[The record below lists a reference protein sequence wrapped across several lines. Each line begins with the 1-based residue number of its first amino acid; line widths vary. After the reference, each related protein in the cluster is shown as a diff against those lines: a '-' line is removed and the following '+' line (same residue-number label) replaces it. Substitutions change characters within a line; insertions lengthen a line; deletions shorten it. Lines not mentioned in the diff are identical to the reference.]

1 MTPKRTVVMFL
12 ACLAVASL
20 ALAQGSPTGT
30 ISGRVNSDTGVL
42 PGVTVTVTSPALQ
55 GSRTAVTSDN
65 GDFILPLLPPGTYT
79 VVFEM
84 QGFRTVHQTASVAA
98 AQTVPL
104 DVTLTVAVAS
114 ETVNVEARLETF
126 AQLAPVSSNY
136 RAADLAALP
145 TDRSLN
151 ATALFAPGV
160 FNTGPSTNS
169 QDSSTQTITIAGAM
183 SFENLFLVNG
193 VVLNENLRGQ
203 AVPLF
208 IEDAV
213 QETTITTGAISAE
226 FGRFSGGVVNAVTK
240 SGGNSF
246 SGSFRTTLTN
256 DSWREL
262 TPQPNDV
269 KVDDVVPTYEFT
281 GGGPIARDHLWFFG
295 AGRVVNRVEGRQ
307 TTTTNVPYTLE
318 EKERRYE
325 GKVTFSLNPNH
336 TVRGSYIYRNRDQ
349 FNTSSFTILDLR
361 SLYDRSLPD
370 DLRSVNYTGI
380 ISPSFFVEGTFSNR
394 NLKFVNSGAAT
405 TDPIDGTLVVDQARN
420 SRYWAPT
427 FCGVCGL
434 DEERNNENIVLKG
447 TYFAS
452 TRGAGSHN
460 VVFGYDT
467 FNDVRL
473 AENHQSGSDYRIL
486 GTTSIIRGSDV
497 YPSWTP
503 GSSTLIQ
510 WNPIDAASLGT
521 DFRTHSL
528 FVNDQWRVNSRLTAS
543 FGLRWDRNSGVDSA
557 GNTVADDSGLS
568 PRVAVTFD
576 PAGDSRWTINA
587 SYGKYIAGLANSIA
601 DSGSNGGVPS
611 TFQYEYLGPAINT
624 DVNAPTPSLITT
636 DAALRTLFAW
646 FSASGGTSRP
656 VVGVDIPGVSTR
668 IGEGLKS
675 PGVHEFIGGVTRQI
689 GGRGLLRVDGVYR
702 TWSDFYFSRRDLA
715 TGTVLDPAGIARDLT
730 VIGNSN
736 DPERQYAAMN
746 LQGSY
751 RFGPRLH
758 LNGVYTLSRT
768 WGNFDGETVNNGPIT
783 AGTVSAGSATT
794 GRTGWGVYPEYH
806 LPEWNRPVGDLATD
820 QRHRAR
826 MWAVWQLP
834 VSERAGTVSVSVL
847 EQINT
852 GSPYFAAGP
861 VNPTTYVTNTFGYQ
875 TPPTQAAYFFTT
887 RDAFRTDTVARTDLA
902 VNYSYRLRGLSN
914 TELFFQT
921 QLWNLFNQDAI
932 ADVNNIDV
940 TTRTRA
946 GGATS
951 LVAFNPFVD
960 TPQQDVHWQ
969 LGPNFGLAR
978 NKNAYQLPRQ
988 IRFSMGIRF

>member
-1 MTPKRTVVMFL
+1 MMCKRTVSMML
-12 ACLAVASL
+12 ACLAMASL

-30 ISGRVNSDTGVL
+30 ISGRVNSDTGAL
-42 PGVTVTVTSPALQ
+42 PGVTVTATSPALQ

-65 GDFILPLLPPGTYT
+65 GDFILPLLPPGAYT
-79 VVFEM
+79 VVFEL
-84 QGFRTVHQTASVAA
+84 QGFRTVRQAASVAA
-98 AQTVPL
+98 AQSVPI
-104 DVTLTVAVAS
+104 DVTLTVAGTS
-114 ETVNVEARLETF
+114 ETVTVEGKLENF
-126 AQLAPVSSNY
+126 AQLATVSSSY
-136 RAADLAALP
+136 RAADIAALP

-151 ATALFAPGV
+151 ATVLFAPGV

-213 QETTITTGAISAE
+213 QETTVSTGAISAE

-240 SGGNSF
+240 SGGNTF

-256 DSWREL
+256 DDWRAV
-262 TPQPNDV
+262 TPHPNDV

-307 TTTTNVPYTLE
+307 TTTTNVPYSLE

-325 GKVTFSLNPNH
+325 GKITYSLNPNH

-370 DLRSVNYTGI
+370 DLRSVNYTGV
-380 ISPSFFVEGTFSNR
+380 ISPNFFVEGTFSNR
-394 NLKFVNSGAAT
+394 NLKFVNSGAKS
-405 TDPIDGTLVVDQARN
+405 TDMIDGTLVVDQARA

-434 DEERNNENIVLKG
+434 DEERNNENIVVKG

-452 TRGAGSHN
+452 TRGSGSHN

-486 GTTSIIRGSDV
+486 GTTSIIRGSEV

-503 GSSTLIQ
+503 GSTTLIQ

-528 FVNDQWRVNSRLTAS
+528 FVNDQWRINSRLTAS
-543 FGLRWDRNSGVDSA
+543 AGLRWDRNDGVDSA
-557 GNTVADDSGLS
+557 GNKVANDSGFS
-568 PRVAVTFD
+568 PRFAVTFD
-576 PAGDSRWTINA
+576 PRGDSRWTVNA
-587 SYGKYIAGLANSIA
+587 SYGKYIAGLANNIA
-601 DSGSNGGVPS
+601 DSGSNGGVAS
-611 TFQYEYLGPAINT
+611 TYQYEYLGPAINT
-624 DVNAPTPSLITT
+624 DPGAPTSALVPT
-636 DAALRTLFAW
+636 DVALRTLYDWFFAN
-646 FSASGGTSRP
+646 GGTSRR
-656 VVGVDIPGVSTR
+656 VVGVEIPGVNTT
-668 IGEGLKS
+668 IGDGLKS
-675 PGVHEFIGGVTRQI
+675 PGVHEFTAGVTKQV
-689 GGRGLLRVDGVYR
+689 GGSGLVRVDGVYR
-702 TWSDFYFSRRDLA
+702 TWSDFYYSRRDGA
-715 TGTVLDPAGIARDLT
+715 TGTVLDPTGIARDLT
-730 VIGNSN
+730 VVGNSN

-746 LQGSY
+746 VQASY
-751 RFGPRLH
+751 RFGTRINV
-758 LNGVYTLSRT
+758 NGVYTLSRT

-794 GRTGWGVYPEYH
+794 GRTGWGVYPEYY
-806 LPEWNRPVGDLATD
+806 LAAWNRPSGDLATD

-826 MWAVWQLP
+826 IWAVWQLP
-834 VSERAGTVSVSVL
+834 VAERVGTLSVSVL

-861 VNPTTYVTNTFGYQ
+861 VNPSTYVTNTFGYQ
-875 TPPTQAAYFFTT
+875 TPPNQAAYFFTA
-887 RDAFRTDTVARTDLA
+887 RDAFRTDTVYRTDLA
-902 VNYSYRLRGLSN
+902 VNYAYRLRGLSN

-921 QLWNLFNQDAI
+921 QLWNVFNQSAI

-940 TTRTRA
+940 TTRTRD

-951 LVAFNPFVD
+951 LTRFNPFVES
-960 TPQQDVHWQ
+960 PQQGVHWEP
-969 LGPNFGLAR
+969 GPNFGLAR
-978 NKNAYQLPRQ
+978 NRFAYQLPRQ

>member
-1 MTPKRTVVMFL
+1 MILKRTVSMVL
-12 ACLAVASL
+12 GCLAVASL

-30 ISGRVNSDTGVL
+30 ISGRVRSDNSAL
-42 PGVTVTVTSPALQ
+42 PGVTVTATSPALQ
-55 GSRTAVTSDN
+55 GSRTAVTSEN

-79 VVFEM
+79 VVFEL
-84 QGFRTVHQTASVAA
+84 QGFQSVRQEASVAA
-98 AQTVPL
+98 AQTVPI
-104 DVTLTVAVAS
+104 DVALAVAGVS
-114 ETVNVEARLETF
+114 ETVNVEAKLQNF
-126 AQLAPVSSNY
+126 AQLAPVASSY
-136 RAADLAALP
+136 RAADIAALP

-169 QDSSTQTITIAGAM
+169 QDSTTQTITIAGAM

-213 QETTITTGAISAE
+213 QETTISSGAVSAE

-246 SGSFRTTLTN
+246 SGSFRTSLTN
-256 DSWREL
+256 DDWREL

-295 AGRVVNRVEGRQ
+295 AGRIVDRVEGRQ

-318 EKERRYE
+318 ENERRYE
-325 GKVTFSLNPNH
+325 GKLTFSLNPNH

-361 SLYDRSLPD
+361 SLYNRSLPD
-370 DLRSVNYTGI
+370 DLRSVNYTGV
-380 ISPSFFVEGTFSNR
+380 ISPNFFVEATFSNR
-394 NLKFVNSGAAT
+394 NLKFVNSGADT
-405 TDPIDGTLVVDQARN
+405 TDMIDGTLVVDQARA

-434 DEERNNENIVLKG
+434 DEERNNQNLVMKG

-452 TRGAGSHN
+452 TKGTGSHN

-486 GTTSIIRGSDV
+486 GTTALIRGSEV

-503 GSSTLIQ
+503 GSTTLIQ

-528 FVNDQWRVNSRLTAS
+528 FVNDQWRVNNRFTVSL
-543 FGLRWDRNSGVDSA
+543 GLRWDKNDGVDSA
-557 GNTVADDSGLS
+557 GNAVANDSGLS
-568 PRVAVTFD
+568 PRAAVTFD
-576 PAGDSRWTINA
+576 PTGDSRWTVNA
-587 SYGKYIAGLANSIA
+587 SYGKYIAGLANGVA
-601 DSGSNGGVPS
+601 DSGSNGGVAS

-624 DVNAPTPSLITT
+624 DPNAPTSSLVTT
-636 DAALRTLFAW
+636 DVALRTLYAW
-646 FSASGGTSRP
+646 FNANGGTTRP
-656 VVGVDIPGVSTR
+656 VVGVDIPGVNTR
-668 IGEGLKS
+668 IGDGLKS
-675 PGVHEFIGGVTRQI
+675 PGVHEFTTGVSRQI
-689 GGRGLLRVDGVYR
+689 GGRGLVRVDGIYR
-702 TWSDFYFSRRDLA
+702 SWSDFYFSRRDGS

-730 VIGNSN
+730 IIGNST

-746 LQGSY
+746 LQASY
-751 RFGPRLH
+751 RFGTRLNV
-758 LNGVYTLSRT
+758 NGVYTLSRT
-768 WGNFDGETVNNGPIT
+768 WGNFDGETINNGPIT

-794 GRTGWGVYPEYH
+794 GRTGWGVYPEYY
-806 LPEWNRPVGDLATD
+806 LAAWNRPVGDLATD
-820 QRHRAR
+820 QRHRGR

-861 VNPTTYVTNTFGYQ
+861 VNPNTYVTNTFGYQ
-875 TPPTQAAYFFTT
+875 TPPTQAAYFFTA
-887 RDAFRTDTVARTDLA
+887 RDAFRTDTVYRTDLA
-902 VNYSYRLRGLSN
+902 VNYGYRLRSLSN

-921 QLWNLFNQDAI
+921 QLWNVFNQDAI

-940 TTRTRA
+940 TTRTRD
-946 GGATS
+946 GGTAS
-951 LVAFNPFVD
+951 LTAFNPFVD
-960 TPQQDVHWQ
+960 SPQQGVHWQ
-969 LGPNFGLAR
+969 PGPNFGLAR
-978 NKNAYQLPRQ
+978 NKFAYQLPRQ

>member
-1 MTPKRTVVMFL
+1 MIFKRSVPLAL
-12 ACLAVASL
+12 ACLAVASM

-30 ISGRVNSDTGVL
+30 ISGRVRSETGAL
-42 PGVTVTVTSPALQ
+42 PGVTVTATSAALQ

-65 GDFILPLLPPGTYT
+65 GDFILPLLPPGSYA
-79 VVFEM
+79 VVFEL
-84 QGFRTVHQTASVAA
+84 QGFQTVRQTASVAA
-98 AQTVPL
+98 AQTVPI
-104 DVTLTVAVAS
+104 DVALTVAGVS
-114 ETVNVEARLETF
+114 ETVNVEAKVENF
-126 AQLAPVSSNY
+126 AQLAAVSSSY
-136 RAADLAALP
+136 RAADIAALP

-169 QDSSTQTITIAGAM
+169 QDSTTQTITIAGAM

-213 QETTITTGAISAE
+213 QETTVSTGAISAE

-246 SGSFRTTLTN
+246 SGSFRTTFTN
-256 DSWREL
+256 DNWREL
-262 TPQPNDV
+262 TPHPNDV

-281 GGGPIARDHLWFFG
+281 GGGPITRDHLWFFG
-295 AGRVVNRVEGRQ
+295 AGRVVDRVEGRQ
-307 TTTTNVPYTLE
+307 TTTTNVPYTLQ

-370 DLRSVNYTGI
+370 DLRSVNYTGV
-380 ISPSFFVEGTFSNR
+380 ISPTFFIEGTFSNR
-394 NLKFVNSGAAT
+394 NLKFVNSGAKS
-405 TDPIDGTLVVDQARN
+405 TDMIDGTLVVDQARA

-434 DEERNNENIVLKG
+434 DEERNNENLVVKG

-452 TRGAGSHN
+452 TRGSGSHN
-460 VVFGYDT
+460 IVFGFDT

-486 GTTSIIRGSDV
+486 GTTSIIRGGDV

-503 GSSTLIQ
+503 GSTTLIQ

-528 FVNDQWRVNSRLTAS
+528 FVNDQWRVNNRLTAS
-543 FGLRWDRNSGVDSA
+543 VGVRWDKNKGVDSA
-557 GNTVADDSGLS
+557 GNAVANDSGLS
-568 PRVAVTFD
+568 PRFAVTFD
-576 PAGDSRWTINA
+576 PTGDARWTVNA
-587 SYGKYIAGLANSIA
+587 SYGKYLAGLANSIA
-601 DSGSNGGVPS
+601 DSGSNGGVAS
-611 TFQYEYLGPAINT
+611 TFQYEYLGPPINT
-624 DVNAPTPSLITT
+624 DLNAPTSSLITT
-636 DAALRTLFAW
+636 DAALRTLYDWFFAN
-646 FSASGGTSRP
+646 GGTTRR

-668 IGEGLKS
+668 VGEGLKS
-675 PGVHEFIGGVTRQI
+675 PGVHEVTAGVTRQI
-689 GGRGLLRVDGVYR
+689 AGNGLVRVDGVYR
-702 TWSDFYFSRRDLA
+702 TWSDFYFSRRDA
-715 TGTVLDPAGIARDLT
+715 STGSVLDPTGAARDLT
-730 VIGNSN
+730 VIGNSG

-746 LQGSY
+746 VQASY
-751 RFGPRLH
+751 RFGARLNV
-758 LNGVYTLSRT
+758 NGVYTLSKT
-768 WGNFDGETVNNGPIT
+768 SGNFDGETVNNGPIT
-783 AGTVSAGSATT
+783 AGAVSAGSATV
-794 GRTGWGVYPEYH
+794 GRTGWGVYPEYY
-806 LPEWNRPVGDLATD
+806 LAQWNRPTGDLATD

-826 MWAVWQLP
+826 LWAVWQLP
-834 VSERAGTVSVSVL
+834 IGERAGRVSLSVL

-861 VNPTTYVTNTFGYQ
+861 VNPSTYVTNTFGYE
-875 TPPTQAAYFFTT
+875 TPPPQAAYFFTA
-887 RDAFRTDTVARTDLA
+887 RDAFRTDTVYRTDFA
-902 VNYSYRLRGLSN
+902 VNYAYRLRGLSSA
-914 TELFFQT
+914 EVFFQT
-921 QLWNLFNQDAI
+921 QLWNVFNQSAI

-940 TTRTRA
+940 TTRTRD
-946 GGATS
+946 GGTTS
-951 LVAFNPFVD
+951 LTRFNPFVES
-960 TPQQDVHWQ
+960 PQQGVHWEP
-969 LGPNFGLAR
+969 GPNFGLAR